1 MIVLSNY
8 FNKIISL
15 VLFSYVSFPFPSTEK
30 KPSLALQ
37 IFSSYDVNLFNI
49 SLIVNWIRLNY
60 PTTHHHPLSPTT
72 IHHRPKYIN
81 HHHHHQLPPTIS
93 QPLSTISQSMPTTIH
108 HDPPSA
114 EICPPP
120 STTTHNSQN
129 ISTITKHNSKYIQ
142 VRRGFIK
149 KILKNVFKS
158 RDEKHFD

>member
-49 SLIVNWIRLNY
+49 SLIVNWVRLNY
-60 PTTHHHPLSPTT
+60 PTTHHHPPSPTT
-72 IHHRPKYIN
+72 IHHRPKYI
-81 HHHHHQLPPTIS
+81 HHHPP
-93 QPLSTISQSMPTTIH
+93 PPTTIH
-108 HDPPSA
+108 HH
-114 EICPPP
+114 PPP
-120 STTTHNSQN
+120 PTTTHHQPTTIHHKPKYAHHHPPPPTNSQN

-149 KILKNVFKS
+149 KILKNLFKS